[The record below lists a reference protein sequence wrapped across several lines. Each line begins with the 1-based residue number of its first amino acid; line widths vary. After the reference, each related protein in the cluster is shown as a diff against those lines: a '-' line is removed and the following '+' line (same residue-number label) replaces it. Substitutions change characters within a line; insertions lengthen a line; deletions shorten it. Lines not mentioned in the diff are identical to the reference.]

1 MPAAPAPVPTKMAAA
16 AGWPLPNTGCGGAH
30 SCMPNWTPPAG
41 ATVTR
46 AQPIRPRPRASQP
59 AWCTA
64 SDVANIAGR
73 GPCRSA
79 HHGGVG
85 RPGAAGVPRG
95 GGPAAPGRR
104 AGRPGRG
111 GAPAGGGG
119 VGGGGAGEAAGGRA
133 PRLAAG
139 RHGGPRPARTSA
151 GAALDMGRNAAPR
164 APRATPARS
173 SYSGSATAAGPCP
186 ARPPRQAPQGT
197 QGDPPHDHA
206 SLYLRRHPHPVRPLR
221 RCAPQRA
228 HPPSPPPPPDNP
240 PKHPKDPPRRTTQA
254 YICDAIRTPFGR
266 YGGALSSVRTD
277 DLGAIPIRALMERN
291 PGVDWAALSDVLY
304 GCANQAGED
313 NRNVAHMSSLLAGLP
328 VAVPGAT
335 INRLC
340 GSGLDAVG
348 TAARAIK
355 AGEAD
360 LLIAGGV

>member
-1 MPAAPAPVPTKMAAA
+1 
-16 AGWPLPNTGCGGAH
+16 
-30 SCMPNWTPPAG
+30 MPNWTAPAG

-46 AQPIRPRPRASQP
+46 AQPTRPRPRAAQP

-73 GPCRSA
+73 VPCRSA

-85 RPGAAGVPRG
+85 RPGAAVLPG
-95 GGPAAPGRR
+95 GAAPPTTGRR
-104 AGRPGRG
+104 R
-111 GAPAGGGG
+111 
-119 VGGGGAGEAAGGRA
+119 
-133 PRLAAG
+133 
-139 RHGGPRPARTSA
+139 
-151 GAALDMGRNAAPR
+151 
-164 APRATPARS
+164 
-173 SYSGSATAAGPCP
+173 
-186 ARPPRQAPQGT
+186 
-197 QGDPPHDHA
+197 
-206 SLYLRRHPHPVRPLR
+206 
-221 RCAPQRA
+221 
-228 HPPSPPPPPDNP
+228 PPPPAGAPRGLQRGAMAGQGPHAHRLARHWTWAATQHPVPPARRQRDRRTVAAPWLPAPDRP
-240 PKHPKDPPRRTTQA
+240 DPLDKHPQEPKETPRMTAPA
-254 YICDAIRTPFGR
+254 YICDALRTPLGAL
-266 YGGALSSVRTD
+266 GGALSSVRTD

-360 LLIAGGV
+360 LLI